1 MYLQFNENKYKI
13 IDLVSYNS
21 KSFVV
26 QIESERVLDISNTNL
41 FFELYSDDNKRL
53 KAIKYLDYSNHYIS
67 HEENSNLCT
76 ITFSNEIKKNAVGDD
91 EKSIEIIRK
100 EILNKLAEELSQK
113 IKDGVFLPTS
123 LGLKQFS
130 FEEHDQRNIANIYNY
145 LQNDIKITE
154 YFYHA
159 NGEFSVLYSRED
171 LLLLYETM
179 LAHITEWTEQY
190 RQLRRFINQCE
201 DIAKIIEINLHTN
214 IDNISTIT
222 K

>member
-1 MYLQFNENKYKI
+1 M
-13 IDLVSYNS
+13 
-21 KSFVV
+21 
-26 QIESERVLDISNTNL
+26 
-41 FFELYSDDNKRL
+41 
-53 KAIKYLDYSNHYIS
+53 
-67 HEENSNLCT
+67 CT
-76 ITFSNEIKKNAVGDD
+76 ITFSNEIEKNAVGDD

-159 NGEFSVLYSRED
+159 NGEFSALYSRED

-179 LAHITEWTEQY
+179 LTHIAEWTEQY
-190 RQLRRFINQCE
+190 RQLKRFINQCE

-214 IDNISTIT
+214 IDNISAIT
-222 K
+222 E